1 MIVLYCVEM
10 MVSPGKDVVMLRIC
24 VMVLAGRIEV
34 SVRKKVLAGCTEVS
48 VIEKIV
54 VAVPCGKVDVM
65 KKVLAGW
72 IDVSV
77 RVSVS

>member
-1 MIVLYCVEM
+1 MIVLYCVET
-10 MVSPGKDVVMLRIC
+10 MVCSGRDVVMLRIC

-54 VAVPCGKVDVM
+54 VAVAVM

-72 IDVSV
+72 IDVSI